1 MQEYEEENNPMLAF
15 IKEVDIDTDIINEPT
30 GDVYRR
36 YTVFCQENG
45 LSAIGKTVFSRQLCS
60 MLQIESVVKKVNGK
74 SKRIYIR

>member
-15 IKEVDIDTDIINEPT
+15 LKEMDIDTDIINEPA

-45 LSAIGKTVFSRQLCS
+45 LSAIGNSVFSRQLCS
-60 MLQIESVVKKVNGK
+60 MLNIKSVPRKVNGK
-74 SKRIYIR
+74 SKKVYMR